1 LEDGEL
7 GKEALPRS
15 VSGGTNDDQERSNAA
30 RAGVVRRRALA
41 SAAMVQ
47 IVVMAAI

>member
-1 LEDGEL
+1 LKGQL

-15 VSGGTNDDQERSNAA
+15 VSGGTNDDQKRSNIT

-41 SAAMVQ
+41 IFAMVQ